1 MVKRVLDVGMMQIAS
16 SLSSFTGA
24 SVLDVSEQEGALVFV
39 VAEGD
44 VGKAVGPQGSKVKR
58 VEELLKRKIKIVE
71 FNSELKR
78 FVENVIAPV
87 RAKYVELDGDVVVIT
102 PVDFKSR
109 GVLIGKNAS
118 DLRLL
123 ESVVKRFFSVSKVKI
138 QEV

>member
-1 MVKRVLDVGMMQIAS
+1 M
-16 SLSSFTGA
+16 
-24 SVLDVSEQEGALVFV
+24 
-39 VAEGD
+39 
-44 VGKAVGPQGSKVKR
+44 
-58 VEELLKRKIKIVE
+58 E

-78 FVENVIAPV
+78 FVENVIAHV